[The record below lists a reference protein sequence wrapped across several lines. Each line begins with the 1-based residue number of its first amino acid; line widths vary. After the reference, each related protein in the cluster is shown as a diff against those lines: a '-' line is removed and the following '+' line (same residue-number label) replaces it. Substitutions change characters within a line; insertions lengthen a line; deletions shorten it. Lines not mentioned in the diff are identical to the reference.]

1 MAPNKFEKQLKDTL
15 ERRTIAPSKTTWSQ
29 LDTLLDQR
37 QDKRKVSF
45 WWLSIAA
52 TLVGVCLTVLIFR
65 NQSNTIN
72 EVVEEV
78 KNEINIPRKI
88 QVVQPDV
95 IVNKKDA
102 KRDVLN
108 EEQEQQYQVKK
119 NNVVITVPTK
129 KATVINVAS
138 GNLKPTSLEAE
149 GNALNTVSNSV
160 TSKVV
165 AQSQSVDTQI
175 IKSKILTNEADLL
188 LDKAYAKVKATNT
201 GYKSEKID
209 ANSLLEEIEMTSEKS
224 LKNRLFH
231 AVKSGYETLRT
242 TVVERDN

>member
-52 TLVGVCLTVLIFR
+52 TLVGVCLTVFIFR

-95 IVNKKDA
+95 IVNKKDH

-108 EEQEQQYQVKK
+108 EEQEQHYQVKK
-119 NNVVITVPTK
+119 NNVVITAPTK

-138 GNLKPTSLEAE
+138 GNLKPISLEDE
-149 GNALNTVSNSV
+149 GNALNTASKSV
-160 TSKVV
+160 TSTVV
-165 AQSQSVDTQI
+165 EQSQSVDTQI

>member
-1 MAPNKFEKQLKDTL
+1 MPPNKFEKQLKDTL

-52 TLVGVCLTVLIFR
+52 TVVGVCLTVFVFR
-65 NQSNTIN
+65 NQSNTVN
-72 EVVEEV
+72 GLVEDV
-78 KNEINIPRKI
+78 KNEIHIPRKT
-88 QVVQPDV
+88 QPVQPDV
-95 IVNKKDA
+95 IVNKEDA
-102 KRDVLN
+102 KSDVIN
-108 EEQEQQYQVKK
+108 EEQEQYQVKK
-119 NNVVITVPTK
+119 NNVVITTPTK
-129 KATVINVAS
+129 IATRINLAS
-138 GNLKPTSLEAE
+138 GNLKPIALEDD
-149 GNALNTVSNSV
+149 GNALNTASSNVNNSAI
-160 TSKVV
+160 
-165 AQSQSVDTQI
+165 AQSQSVDTVI
-175 IKSKILTNEADLL
+175 VNNKILTNEANLL
-188 LDKAYAKVKATNT
+188 LDKAYAKVKRTNT

-209 ANSLLEEIEMTSEKS
+209 VNSLLEEIEMTSEKS

>member
-52 TLVGVCLTVLIFR
+52 TLVGVCLTVFIFR

-72 EVVEEV
+72 EVVEDV

-138 GNLKPTSLEAE
+138 GNLKPISVEAE

-160 TSKVV
+160 TSTVV

-201 GYKSEKID
+201 GYKSEEID